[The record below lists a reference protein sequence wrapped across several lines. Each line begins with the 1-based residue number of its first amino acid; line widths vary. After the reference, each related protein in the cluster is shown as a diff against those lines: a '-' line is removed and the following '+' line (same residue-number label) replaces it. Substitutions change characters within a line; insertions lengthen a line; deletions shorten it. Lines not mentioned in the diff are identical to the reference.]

1 MKFAIRADAS
11 LQIGSGHIMRCLTLA
26 DLLKKQGHDITF
38 ICREHD
44 GHLADFIGQ
53 KGFDVQLLA
62 KSENLN
68 FSKNFEKSYAHS
80 DWLGVSENDDFAECQ
95 PILQKLQPDWLIIDH
110 YAIGKNWEVQAKQL
124 LPNIKILVIDD
135 LADREHNCEMLLDQ
149 TFGREIEDYQQLVP
163 KTCRL
168 LLGTRYALLRE
179 EFSHWREICLNRRKN
194 LTQPKT
200 ILVNLG
206 GVDKDNITLQILQRL
221 QNFCEQSA
229 QAFTVTVVMGK
240 TAPHIDSVQNFAK
253 TANFTCEVLI
263 GVSNMAELMAN
274 ADIAIGAGG
283 STSWER
289 CCLGVPTLLVV
300 LADNQRHLAKVLED
314 KQAVISLDDLANF
327 DKAFTLKFEKLLNN
341 ANKLSKKA
349 SQIVDGQGAARVS
362 NQIDFYPKLQNGNVR
377 KATLADTEMI
387 WQWRN
392 HADVRQWMFG
402 QDEIAL
408 SDHEKWFG
416 KQLENP
422 NVHLLVFE
430 LNNEPLGFVNFTQI
444 TVDKYQRLQLP
455 KSNSPKSKP
464 NEKTASWGFYLSPNS
479 PKGQGL
485 GFALGVLAIARIFN
499 STDIGKITAQV
510 LEYNTASLALH
521 RKLGFSEKG
530 MLKQHFGV
538 GDKVFDVVEF
548 ELRKHDFLF

>member
-26 DLLKKQGHDITF
+26 YFLEEQGHDITF

-44 GHLADFIGQ
+44 GHLADFIHQ
-53 KGFDVQLLA
+53 KGFGVQLLA
-62 KSENLN
+62 KSENLSFN
-68 FSKNFEKSYAHS
+68 KNYAHS
-80 DWLGVSENDDFAECQ
+80 DWLGKSENDDFAECQ
-95 PILQKLQPDWLIIDH
+95 PILTALQPDWLAIDH
-110 YAIGKNWEVQAKQL
+110 YAIGKNWEVQVKQL
-124 LPNIKILVIDD
+124 LPNAKILVIDD
-135 LADREHNCEMLLDQ
+135 LADREHDCEILIDQ
-149 TFGREIEDYQQLVP
+149 TFGRKNEDYQSLVP
-163 KTCRL
+163 KSCRL

-179 EFSHWREICLNRRKN
+179 EFGKWREISLNRRKN

-229 QAFTVTVVMGK
+229 QSFGVTVVMGK

-253 TANFTCEVLI
+253 TANFTCDVLV

-274 ADIAIGAGG
+274 ADLAIGAGG

-300 LADNQRHLAKVLED
+300 LADNQRHLAKVLDDE
-314 KQAVISLDDLANF
+314 QAVISLDDLANF
-327 DKAFTLKFEKLLNN
+327 DKAFTLNFEKLLNN

-349 SQIVDGQGAARVS
+349 SQIVDGQGATRVS

-408 SDHEKWFG
+408 ADHKKWFG
-416 KQLENP
+416 KQLQNP
-422 NVHLLVFE
+422 NVHLFIFE
-430 LNNEPLGFVNFTQI
+430 LNNEPMGFVNFTQV
-444 TVDKYQRLQLP
+444 TVDRYQRLQLP
-455 KSNSPKSKP
+455 KTNSPKSKP

-530 MLKQHFGV
+530 VLKQHFGV

-548 ELRKHDFLF
+548 ELKMDDFLF